1 MSEKILN
8 AIIQLLAIVAKEDE
22 VTAEERA
29 TIKAYLLENL
39 TEDEA
44 LRFMGIFDKLTESK
58 ESNSDLDTKKIIELC
73 QQINNEQTAQQ
84 KAVVILHL
92 VILIASDGEISEREQ
107 ELLYLIG
114 EQLNINRKVT
124 SLIKAFVITKYRNR
138 INSSNILVIDSKDE
152 ELPEACHHL
161 HHDNVS
167 GFILILRIPNVEI
180 YFAKYI
186 GDYDLELNGS
196 AMKSQNIYI
205 FSSGSV
211 IKSSEFSPIYHSKA
225 INGFRQLAED
235 QHLTFTARN
244 ISFKFKNGNIGL
256 RNINIEEEGGQL
268 IALMGGSGAGKS
280 TLLNVLNGN
289 ETPSEGSVR
298 INGVD
303 IHTQKH
309 KIDGVIGYVPQ
320 DDLLIEELSVYDN
333 LFYAAQLCFKEL
345 SVSEIDVLVKKTL
358 QSLGLYET
366 RALTVGSPL
375 DKTISGGQRKRLNIG
390 LELLREPSVLFVDE
404 PTSGLSSRD
413 SENIMDLMKE
423 LSLKGKLIF
432 VVIHQPSED
441 IFKMFDKLVIL
452 DVGGYQ
458 VYYGNPVAAVSYFKE
473 IVKMVDLSRSVNP
486 EQIFNIIESKVVN
499 EYGNFTNKRK
509 ISPYEWY
516 QQFKNRIEVQ
526 PIKETDVPPQKTLHI
541 PNKLKQLKIFSIR
554 DLKAKL
560 SNKQYLLIN
569 LLEAPLLAL
578 LLAFIVKYIPEDT
591 GAYHFKENIN
601 IPVFFFMSIIVALFM
616 GLTVSA
622 EEIIKD
628 RKILKRES
636 FLNLSKSSY
645 LYSKLLILFGLS
657 ALQTLSFLVIS
668 VSILEIQGM
677 NLTLWLVLFSVSCFA
692 NVLGLNIS
700 SAFKSAVTVYILIPL
715 LVIPQLILSG
725 VVVNFDKLHPK
736 ITTEDKVPLIGE
748 LMASRWAF
756 EALAVAQFTEN
767 AYESD
772 FYSYDKVMA
781 ETEFKT
787 VYVYPRLLSDLEYVH
802 HKIDGANKS
811 DSADIENKLKT
822 IQTEIQKEIRRI
834 NGASFDKIDDLSLQ
848 GFNDRTYEAT
858 VSFISK
864 LEGYYNQRLKEANN
878 EKQALMKIFMAT
890 PESRQAFFDLRKD
903 HENEAISKL
912 VKNIA
917 TKHRI
922 LDHDNELIQ
931 KLYPIYLDPEFP
943 DHAFDFR
950 AQFYQPQKHFAGML
964 IPTPIFDLY
973 MIWAMTIFL
982 FIALYFDLLR
992 KFVSLF

>member
-8 AIIQLLAIVAKEDE
+8 AIIQLLAIVAKEDL

-29 TIKAYLLENL
+29 AIKAYLLENL
-39 TEDEA
+39 NEVEA
-44 LRFMGIFDKLTESK
+44 KGFMTTFDKLTEGSASAPEQDTQK
-58 ESNSDLDTKKIIELC
+58 ITDLCE
-73 QQINNEQTAQQ
+73 QINKEQTAQQ

-114 EQLNINRKVT
+114 EHLNINRDVT
-124 SLIKAFVITKYRNR
+124 NLIKAFVTTKDRNR
-138 INSSNILVIDSKDE
+138 INSSSILAIDSTEE
-152 ELPEACHHL
+152 ELPKACHHL
-161 HHDNVS
+161 YHENIS
-167 GFILILRIPNVEI
+167 GFILVLRIPNVEI
-180 YFAKYI
+180 YLAKYV
-186 GDYDLELNGS
+186 GSYDLELNGS
-196 AMKSQNIYI
+196 PMRNQGIYI

-211 IKSSEFSPIYHSKA
+211 IKSSAFTPIYHSTA
-225 INGFRQLAED
+225 VNSFRQLGKEE
-235 QHLTFTARN
+235 HLTFTARS
-244 ISFKFKNGNIGL
+244 ISYKFKNGNVGL

-289 ETPSEGSVR
+289 DAPSEGSVR

-303 IHTQKH
+303 IHTQKN

-333 LFYAAQLCFKEL
+333 LFYAAQLCFKKC
-345 SVSEIDVLVKKTL
+345 STAEIDTLVKKTL

-441 IFKMFDKLVIL
+441 IFKMFDKLIIL

-473 IVKMVDLSRSVNP
+473 IVKMVDPSRSVNP

-499 EYGNFTNKRK
+499 EYGNFTTKRK

-516 QQFKNRIEVQ
+516 QQFKNRITINS
-526 PIKETDVPPQKTLHI
+526 IKETDAPPQKTLHI
-541 PNKLKQLKIFSIR
+541 PNKLKQLKIFTIR

-569 LLEAPLLAL
+569 ILEAPILAV
-578 LLAFIVKYIPEDT
+578 LLAFIVKYIPGDT
-591 GAYHFKENIN
+591 ETYHFKENIN
-601 IPVFFFMSIIVALFM
+601 IPVFFFMSIIVSLFM

-657 ALQTLSFLVIS
+657 ALQTLSFMLIG
-668 VSILEIQGM
+668 VSILEIEGM
-677 NLTLWLVLFSVSCFA
+677 NMTFWLVIFSISCFA

-725 VVVNFDKLHPK
+725 VVVSFDKLHPS
-736 ITTEDKVPLIGE
+736 ITTKDKVPLIGE
-748 LMASRWAF
+748 LMASRWGF

-767 AYESD
+767 AYESN
-772 FYSYDKVMA
+772 FYPYDKIMA

-787 VYVYPRLLSDLEYVH
+787 VYVYPQILSDIEYVH
-802 HKIDGANKS
+802 HKIDARNPA
-811 DSADIENKLKT
+811 DSVEISSRLLT
-822 IQTEIQKEIRRI
+822 IKNEIQKETNRI
-834 NGASFDKIDDLSLQ
+834 AGASFDQISELSLST
-848 GFNDRTYEAT
+848 FSDTTYEAT
-858 VSFISK
+858 ASFISK
-864 LEGYYNQRLKEANN
+864 LERYYNERLKAANN
-878 EKQALMKIFMAT
+878 EKQSMMKSFMAT
-890 PESRQAFFDLRKD
+890 PESQQTFLDLKNEN
-903 HENEAISKL
+903 ENEAISKL
-912 VKNIA
+912 VKNIG
-917 TKHRI
+917 TKHRVI
-922 LDHDNELIQ
+922 EHNNELIQ
-931 KLYPIYLDPEFP
+931 KLYPIYYDPEFP

-950 AQFYQPQKHFAGML
+950 AQFYQPQKHLLGTL
-964 IPTPIFDLY
+964 IDTPTFNIY
-973 MIWAMTIFL
+973 VIWSMTILL

-992 KFVSLF
+992 KLISLF